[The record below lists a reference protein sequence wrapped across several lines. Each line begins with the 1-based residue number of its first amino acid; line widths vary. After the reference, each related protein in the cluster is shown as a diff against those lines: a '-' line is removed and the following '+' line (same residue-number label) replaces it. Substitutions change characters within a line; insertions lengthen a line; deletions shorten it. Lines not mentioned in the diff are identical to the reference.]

1 MFFYMTQGLDGLHE
15 NRSCDIAVETRT
27 DPAGPNE
34 WHIRDEVFRL
44 REWGTSFVH
53 PLPPTGDTL
62 IIGAAAECWLR
73 LWDPAGRVSRK
84 HAALRYSERAGW
96 TISDLS
102 KNGVHLD
109 GAPVKSLPLPLVPGI
124 QIRIGSVTLIA
135 ESPLLCA
142 LRELLARFIGWS
154 DEHCETVDQALYS
167 VRIAATHREPLLL
180 CGPGNLV
187 SIARLLH
194 RHTLGDRP
202 FVVCS
207 PRAAYVSGLDALAA
221 ATGGTLCVW
230 RNKQP
235 ADFDELVATLRPP
248 ASRVSLVICA
258 HAFPRGNDIASQ
270 IVTVFRSIH
279 LPPLAER
286 ARELHQIIDAYA
298 NDAIT
303 TFGGGWLARADRDWI
318 AGHASDTLTQIE
330 MAARRI
336 IALHAC
342 GESVR
347 PAAKLL
353 SMSPGSLS
361 DWGARRALPGGSQM
375 QGMDEG
381 EE

>member
-1 MFFYMTQGLDGLHE
+1 MFFHMGF
-15 NRSCDIAVETRT
+15 DIAVETRT

-44 REWGTSFVH
+44 REWGTSSVH
-53 PLPPTGDTL
+53 SLPPTRAPL
-62 IIGAAAECWLR
+62 IIGAAEECWLR

-84 HAALRYSERAGW
+84 HAELRYSERAGW

-142 LRELLARFIGWS
+142 LRELLARFIGWG
-154 DEHCETVDQALYS
+154 DEHGETVDQALYS

-194 RHTLGDRP
+194 RHALGEQP
-202 FVVCS
+202 FVAYA
-207 PRAAYVSGLDALAA
+207 PRATYVSGLDALAA
-221 ATGGTLCVW
+221 AAGGTLCVW
-230 RNKQP
+230 RDRQP
-235 ADFDELVATLRPP
+235 ADFDEVVAALRGP
-248 ASRVSLVICA
+248 APRVSLVICA

-270 IVTVFRSIH
+270 IVTAFRSIL

-286 ARELHQIIDAYA
+286 ARELHRIIDAYA

-303 TFGGGWLARADRDWI
+303 TFGGGLAPADRDWI
-318 AGHASDTLTQIE
+318 AGHASDTLPQIE
-330 MAARRI
+330 KATRRI

-342 GESVR
+342 GENVT

-353 SMSPGSLS
+353 SMSHGSLS
-361 DWGARRALPGGSQM
+361 EWVARRALPDPQM

-381 EE
+381 DEGDE

>member
-1 MFFYMTQGLDGLHE
+1 MFFHMTQGFDGLHE
-15 NRSCDIAVETRT
+15 NRRSFGIAVETRT

-34 WHIRDEVFRL
+34 WGIRDEVIHL
-44 REWGTSFVH
+44 REWGTSIVH
-53 PLPPTGDTL
+53 PLPPTRDTF
-62 IIGAAAECWLR
+62 IIGAADGCWLR

-84 HAALRYSERAGW
+84 HAELTYSERDAW

-109 GAPVKSLPLPLVPGI
+109 GARVTSLPLHITPGV
-124 QIRIGSVTLIA
+124 QIRIGGVTLIA

-154 DEHCETVDQALYS
+154 DEHCEAVDQALDS
-167 VRIAATHREPLLL
+167 VRVAATLREPLLL

-194 RHTLGDRP
+194 RHTFGDRP
-202 FVVCS
+202 FVCS
-207 PRAAYVSGLDALAA
+207 PRGTCASGLDALAA
-221 ATGGTLCVW
+221 AAGGTLCVW
-230 RNKQP
+230 RNQQP
-235 ADFDELVATLRPP
+235 ADFDEVVAALRGP

-258 HAFPRGNDIASQ
+258 HAFPRGSDIASQ
-270 IVTVFRSIH
+270 IVTVFRSIL
-279 LPPLAER
+279 LPSLADR
-286 ARELHQIIDAYA
+286 ARELHRIIDAYA

-303 TFGGGWLARADRDWI
+303 TFGGWLAPADRAWI
-318 AGHASDTLTQIE
+318 AGNASDTLTQIE
-330 MAARRI
+330 VATRRI

-342 GESVR
+342 DESVTL
-347 PAAKLL
+347 AAKLL
-353 SMSPGSLS
+353 SMSHGSLS
-361 DWGARRALPGGSQM
+361 DWFARRALPRGSPM

>member
-1 MFFYMTQGLDGLHE
+1 MFFHMTEGFDGLHE
-15 NRSCDIAVETRT
+15 NRPSFDIAVETRT

-34 WHIRDEVFRL
+34 WRIRDEVVRL
-44 REWGTSFVH
+44 REWGTSIVH
-53 PLPPTGDTL
+53 PLPPSRDTF
-62 IIGAAAECWLR
+62 IIGAADGCWLR

-84 HAALRYSERAGW
+84 HAELTYSERAAW

-109 GAPVKSLPLPLVPGI
+109 GARVKSFPVPLVPGV
-124 QIRIGSVTLIA
+124 QIRIGGVTLIA

-154 DEHCETVDQALYS
+154 DEHCEAVDQALYS
-167 VRIAATHREPLLL
+167 VRVAATHREPLLL

-194 RHTLGDRP
+194 RHTFGDQP

-207 PRAAYVSGLDALAA
+207 SRATYASGLEALAA
-221 ATGGTLCVW
+221 AAGGTLCVW
-230 RNKQP
+230 RNQQP
-235 ADFDELVATLRPP
+235 ADFDEVVAAVRGP
-248 ASRVSLVICA
+248 ASRVSLVVCA

-270 IVTVFRSIH
+270 IVTAFRSIL
-279 LPPLAER
+279 LPSLADR
-286 ARELHQIIDAYA
+286 ARELYRIIDAYA

-303 TFGGGWLARADRDWI
+303 TFGGWLAPADRDWI
-318 AGHASDTLTQIE
+318 AGNASDTLTQIE
-330 MAARRI
+330 VATRRI

-342 GESVR
+342 DESVTL
-347 PAAKLL
+347 AAKLL
-353 SMSPGSLS
+353 SVSHGSLS
-361 DWGARRALPGGSQM
+361 AWLARRALPGSHIRL
-375 QGMDEG
+375 MDED

>member
-1 MFFYMTQGLDGLHE
+1 
-15 NRSCDIAVETRT
+15 V
-27 DPAGPNE
+27 
-34 WHIRDEVFRL
+34 
-44 REWGTSFVH
+44 
-53 PLPPTGDTL
+53 
-62 IIGAAAECWLR
+62 R

-84 HAALRYSERAGW
+84 HAEVTYSERAGW

-109 GAPVKSLPLPLVPGI
+109 GACVTSLPLPLVPGI
-124 QIRIGSVTLIA
+124 EIRIAGVTLIA

-154 DEHCETVDQALYS
+154 DEHCEAVDQALYS

-180 CGPGNLV
+180 CGRGNLV

-194 RHTLGDRP
+194 RHTLGDQP

-207 PRAAYVSGLDALAA
+207 PRATYASGLDALAA
-221 ATGGTLCVW
+221 AAGGTLCVW
-230 RNKQP
+230 RNQQP
-235 ADFDELVATLRPP
+235 ADFDEVVATLRGP
-248 ASRVSLVICA
+248 ASRVLLVICA

-270 IVTVFRSIH
+270 IVTVFRSIL
-279 LPPLAER
+279 LPSLADR
-286 ARELHQIIDAYA
+286 ARELHRIIDAYA

-303 TFGGGWLARADRDWI
+303 TFGGWLAPADRAWI
-318 AGHASDTLTQIE
+318 VGHASDTLTQIE
-330 MAARRI
+330 MATRRI

-342 GESVR
+342 DESVTL
-347 PAAKLL
+347 AAKLL
-353 SMSPGSLS
+353 SMSHGSLS
-361 DWGARRALPGGSQM
+361 DWLARRTLPGGSRM